1 MNKTIVIGDIH
12 GRSVWKL
19 IVNIEKPDR
28 VIFLGDYF
36 DSFEFSAVE
45 QMRNFE
51 EIMEYKKSGQAQ
63 VILLIGNHDH
73 HYFPGIQ
80 GGKTSGYQAG
90 ASVSISHLVYENKEH
105 LKIAY
110 SFGEF
115 LFTHAGVSSVF
126 LNDVFGKKELPI
138 EEIEKRLN
146 EQFKYQPK
154 TFEFVSKDSY
164 NNPYGDDQYQGPLW
178 IRPRSLMKANRETLR
193 KDVIQIVGH
202 TERNKVPS
210 IQTTGG
216 RYWFIDTLGTSG
228 EYLIINNG
236 EIFTKS
242 FHN

>member
-36 DSFEFSAVE
+36 DSYEFSAVE

-51 EIMEYKKSGQAQ
+51 DIIGYKKSGQAE

-73 HYFPGIQ
+73 HYLPGIQ

-90 ASVSISHLVYENKEH
+90 ASVSISHLIYENKSH
-105 LKIAY
+105 LQIAY
-110 SFGEF
+110 SVNEF

-126 LNDVFGKKELPI
+126 LKDIFGTSELKI
-138 EEIEKRLN
+138 EEIVDKLN
-146 EQFKYQPK
+146 EQLRYQPK
-154 TFEFVSKDSY
+154 TFDFASKEQY
-164 NNPYGDDQYQGPLW
+164 NNPYGDDPYQGPLW

-193 KDVIQIVGH
+193 KEVIQVVGH
-202 TERNKVPS
+202 TEKNKVPS
-210 IQTTGG
+210 PHTTGG

-228 EYLIINNG
+228 EYLVIDNG
-236 EIFTKS
+236 ETFTKS